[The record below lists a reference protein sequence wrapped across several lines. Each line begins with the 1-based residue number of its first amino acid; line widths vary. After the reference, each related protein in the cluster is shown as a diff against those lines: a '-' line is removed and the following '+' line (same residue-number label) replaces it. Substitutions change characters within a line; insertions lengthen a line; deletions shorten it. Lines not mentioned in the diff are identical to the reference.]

1 MRQVSKEIQNTDK
14 VVLECNV
21 CGTRRPPM
29 PIMPAAA
36 QMSPQAGIHGPDYWS
51 SGNSEPSPFPRNS
64 PAYES
69 ASTGLGTG
77 VSGAHT
83 RCTSRP
89 KSRGMLSLNSR

>member
-29 PIMPAAA
+29 PIMSAAV
-36 QMSPQAGIHGPDYWS
+36 QRSPQAGIHGPDYWP
-51 SGNSEPSPFPRNS
+51 SGNSEPPPFPRIS
-64 PAYES
+64 PAYGS
-69 ASTGLGTG
+69 AATGLGTG
-77 VSGAHT
+77 VSGGRS